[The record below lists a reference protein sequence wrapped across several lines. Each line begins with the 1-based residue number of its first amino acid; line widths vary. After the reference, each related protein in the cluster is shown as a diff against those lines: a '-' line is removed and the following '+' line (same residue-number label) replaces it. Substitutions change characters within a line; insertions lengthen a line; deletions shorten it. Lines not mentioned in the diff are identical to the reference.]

1 MINIW
6 WMWHLCNA
14 ILLRK
19 RYWTCS
25 TIRCP
30 FVPGLVLQCDIRLQ
44 AKHVTKSWD
53 PDQVI
58 DISGSAI
65 EVLLRIL
72 MDFECDFAFGS
83 SKGVASPNLR
93 SAPCDWP
100 LCQHLR
106 FGPGVLGQNQSRKL
120 QVVQWHGSG
129 TCLTFWGRSR
139 AGWKGRLA
147 DEVIPWSNPQALTL
161 FPAWSPVDRIHKSSL
176 SNHKIMLH
184 KKSQAFSQNFES
196 LFHPWSSLGYL
207 WIMNWHHPLAWHSWL
222 DAVVRLQRLLESR
235 KALTCNQAVIA
246 AIALLELLT
255 CYQVKWLCPSNFVPR
270 GRISCSCGI
279 SWTARLIQPRR
290 FFGRVVLWCLL
301 LIWIHLE
308 GKCR

>member
-1 MINIW
+1 MNVTSLQLRYFW
-6 WMWHLCNA
+6 EKGTGHVWQSDAHLCQV
-14 ILLRK
+14 
-19 RYWTCS
+19 WSCS
-25 TIRCP
+25 ATFDSRRSMSQSLEIQIDRQFWECHRGFVVDSDGFWVWLCFWLKQRSCLTKLAQCP
-30 FVPGLVLQCDIRLQ
+30 MWLTPVP
-44 AKHVTKSWD
+44 A
-53 PDQVI
+53 
-58 DISGSAI
+58 SAI
-65 EVLLRIL
+65 RAWSL
-72 MDFECDFAFGS
+72 GS
-83 SKGVASPNLR
+83 KPESKIT
-93 SAPCDWP
+93 
-100 LCQHLR
+100 
-106 FGPGVLGQNQSRKL
+106 SRP
-120 QVVQWHGSG
+120 WHGSG

-161 FPAWSPVDRIHKSSL
+161 FPAWSPVDRIHKSPL

-270 GRISCSCGI
+270 GRIACSCGI